1 MEILGVDIGG
11 TGIKGAV
18 VDTATG
24 DLLTERVRIE
34 TPQPATPTAICD
46 TLKKLVDT
54 IGYKGPI
61 GCGFPSRIT
70 RGVVKTASN
79 IDKSWVNVPVEKLFS
94 EKVGA
99 QVFVANDAD
108 VAGLCELRLG
118 AGKDSSGVVLF
129 LTFGTGI
136 GSAIFVNGQL
146 YPNTELGQIK
156 FKGDVAEHYCS
167 GLVREKEDLKWKEWG
182 NRVNEYL
189 TYIDYLLKPDVILL
203 GGGVSKKFEKYAEKL
218 TLETPVKPGEYLNLA
233 GIIGAALY
241 GEACLAGNA
250 GL

>member
-79 IDKSWVNVPVEKLFS
+79 IDKSWVNVPVEKLFQTKS
-94 EKVGA
+94 V
-99 QVFVANDAD
+99 
-108 VAGLCELRLG
+108 LR
-118 AGKDSSGVVLF
+118 F
-129 LTFGTGI
+129 LW
-136 GSAIFVNGQL
+136 QMM
-146 YPNTELGQIK
+146 PM
-156 FKGDVAEHYCS
+156 
-167 GLVREKEDLKWKEWG
+167 
-182 NRVNEYL
+182 
-189 TYIDYLLKPDVILL
+189 
-203 GGGVSKKFEKYAEKL
+203 
-218 TLETPVKPGEYLNLA
+218 
-233 GIIGAALY
+233 
-241 GEACLAGNA
+241 
-250 GL
+250 